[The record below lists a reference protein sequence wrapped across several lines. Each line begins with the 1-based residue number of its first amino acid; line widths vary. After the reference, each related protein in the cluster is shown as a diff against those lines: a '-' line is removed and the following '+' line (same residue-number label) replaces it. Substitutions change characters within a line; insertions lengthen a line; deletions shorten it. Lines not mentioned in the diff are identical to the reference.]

1 MELTPLQV
9 DTTRLHQLANAI
21 MCQDEEDLQR
31 TLSWP
36 GPDQGS
42 RQQLLNSLQ
51 VSISIAVTRQLAAA
65 HTHTCHLHVCYH
77 AVHAACSGAVD
88 IRPGQVL
95 MVTHSALQ
103 ASRFLPSAQHYSH
116 VEPCK
121 SVQDPGDAYLSRRK
135 VLLPKIFM
143 LLGGENPCSMLT

>member
-51 VSISIAVTRQLAAA
+51 VNISTAVTRQLAAA
-65 HTHTCHLHVCYH
+65 DTHATCMC
-77 AVHAACSGAVD
+77 AVAQYML
-88 IRPGQVL
+88 P
-95 MVTHSALQ
+95 AL
-103 ASRFLPSAQHYSH
+103 
-116 VEPCK
+116 
-121 SVQDPGDAYLSRRK
+121 
-135 VLLPKIFM
+135 VLLTYGQSKCSHSHTFSSSSKQVAAIRTM
-143 LLGGENPCSMLT
+143 L